1 MIWGARLKMSSKTI
15 DPKVHISLW
24 EATKIVIANHFL
36 AGIIPSAAGGKSIRI
51 YLLNKGGLSAGG

>member
-1 MIWGARLKMSSKTI
+1 MSSKTI